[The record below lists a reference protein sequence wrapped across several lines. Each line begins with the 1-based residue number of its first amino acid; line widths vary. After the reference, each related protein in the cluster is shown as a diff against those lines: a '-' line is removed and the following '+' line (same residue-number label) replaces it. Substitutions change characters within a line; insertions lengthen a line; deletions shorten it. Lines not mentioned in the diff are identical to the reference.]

1 MKVKEADA
9 LRAAEA
15 AARTA
20 GTTAT
25 MKFATTVA
33 DMIDAVS
40 GGAPLSPYGQ
50 AYRQAL
56 RDVFDTL
63 NPQTPNPTPPPEIW
77 ER

>member
-15 AARTA
+15 AASMA
-20 GTTAT
+20 DTTAT

-33 DMIDAVS
+33 NMIDTVS
-40 GGAPLSPYGQ
+40 EGGPLTPYGQ

-56 RDVFDTL
+56 KDVFDTL
-63 NPQTPNPTPPPEIW
+63 NPQNPNPTPPPEIW
-77 ER
+77 AR

>member
-15 AARTA
+15 AAHMA
-20 GTTAT
+20 DTTAT
-25 MKFATTVA
+25 MKFATTIA
-33 DMIDAVS
+33 SMIDTVS
-40 GGAPLSPYGQ
+40 GGGPLSPYGQ

-63 NPQTPNPTPPPEIW
+63 NPQTPNPPLPPEIW
-77 ER
+77 TR